1 MLKSPEEGLGKSPE
15 NFVSAKI
22 FHKNIKNIFSTHFF
36 SQPDFT
42 AYFRRNA
49 SLLKSL
55 PPSAVRYETVKG
67 KFGLVDALSCPGP
80 ALLAFHS
87 MWFYN
92 RGTLTSP
99 TDISKCANQKRIG
112 ACNKRSFCFAR
123 EKFE

>member
-22 FHKNIKNIFSTHFF
+22 FHKNIKNIFLHI
-36 SQPDFT
+36 
-42 AYFRRNA
+42 
-49 SLLKSL
+49 SLVNQILQLIFGGMLRFLNPCLLQLFDMKL
-55 PPSAVRYETVKG
+55 KG

-92 RGTLTSP
+92 RGKLTSP